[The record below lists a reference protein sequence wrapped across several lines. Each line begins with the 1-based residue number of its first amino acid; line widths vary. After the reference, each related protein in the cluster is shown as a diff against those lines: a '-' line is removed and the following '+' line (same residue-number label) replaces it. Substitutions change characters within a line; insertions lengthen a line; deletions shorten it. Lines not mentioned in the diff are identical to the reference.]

1 MKVYIY
7 CLFDENGVP
16 LYIGKTKNNLILR
29 ERQHQKKLMKQISI
43 IELDNVDNNEW
54 KFWEEYWIEQFK
66 AWGFSLL
73 NQNKGG
79 GGPESHSEISKLKM
93 KTTKRPGTSE
103 KLKNIKR
110 PDVSKRLKNTKLSKI
125 TCEKITLAKINHKC
139 YKNPERTEKIIK
151 SNEQN
156 YEIGSSRNQKISFKL
171 IGRKAEWMKYRN
183 KPVLQYDKQNN
194 FIQEWKSASQAALF
208 LKKDSSSI
216 SECCNGKRK
225 TAYKYIW
232 KFK

>member
-79 GGPESHSEISKLKM
+79 GGRSLSHS
-93 KTTKRPGTSE
+93 
-103 KLKNIKR
+103 
-110 PDVSKRLKNTKLSKI
+110 
-125 TCEKITLAKINHKC
+125 
-139 YKNPERTEKIIK
+139 
-151 SNEQN
+151 
-156 YEIGSSRNQKISFKL
+156 
-171 IGRKAEWMKYRN
+171 
-183 KPVLQYDKQNN
+183 
-194 FIQEWKSASQAALF
+194 
-208 LKKDSSSI
+208 
-216 SECCNGKRK
+216 
-225 TAYKYIW
+225 
-232 KFK
+232 